1 MNPKVLMIY
10 TGGTI
15 GMIKDAESGNLKA
28 FNFDHL
34 QEHIPELKRL
44 DIDIDTI
51 SFDEPIDSSV
61 ISIEH
66 WKQMGDIVL
75 ENYESYDGFVILHG
89 SDTMAFSASALSFM
103 FDGLKKPII
112 FTGSQL
118 PIGTIRT
125 DGKENLITAL
135 QIASTKENN
144 ESLVQEVAIYFEY
157 SLYRGNRSTKDSANH
172 FEAFRSPNYPELAIA
187 GVDIEY
193 RKEKLYRSKES
204 KLTYDANFSDR
215 VGLIKLYPGMDFSI
229 YQSLF
234 DRSKVDGIVLE
245 TFGSGNAPFNPEL
258 KKLLSDFISSGGV
271 VLNITQCNSGSVEQG
286 LYETSSMFNEV
297 GVISGKDMTTE
308 SALTKLMKLLA
319 VGSDCPNLNKNLRG
333 ELG

>member
-1 MNPKVLMIY
+1 MTPKVLMIY

-51 SFDEPIDSSV
+51 SFDKPIDSSA

-66 WKQMGDIVL
+66 WKKMGDIVF
-75 ENYESYDGFVILHG
+75 ENYSSYDGFVILHG

-135 QIASTKENN
+135 QIAGTKENGQ
-144 ESLVQEVAIYFEY
+144 SLVQEVAIYFEY
-157 SLYRGNRSTKDSANH
+157 SLYRGNCSTKDSANH

-187 GVDIEY
+187 GVDIEF
-193 RKEKLYRSKES
+193 RREKLYCSEKSE
-204 KLTYDANFSDR
+204 LTYDSNFSNR
-215 VGLIKLYPGMDFSI
+215 VGLVKLYPGMDFSI
-229 YQSLF
+229 YAPLF

-245 TFGSGNAPFNPEL
+245 TFGSGNAPFDLTLKEL
-258 KKLLSDFISSGGV
+258 LKDFISDGGV

-297 GVISGKDMTTE
+297 GVISGGSMTTE
-308 SALTKLMKLLA
+308 SALTKLMKLLPGNI
-319 VGSDCPNLNKNLRG
+319 VELNQNLRG